1 MESDSFDERIDTSDQ
16 LFLLLDRG
24 DVLMDLEQQSLLDKH
39 HESDIW
45 AVQTGLSQLE
55 TLRDLIFFG
64 EIWKKL
70 TFSVFSSVTPT

>member
-1 MESDSFDERIDTSDQ
+1 MESDPFDERIDISDQ

-39 HESDIW
+39 HGSDIW

-55 TLRDLIFFG
+55 TLRDLIFFS
-64 EIWKKL
+64 EIWENSL
-70 TFSVFSSVTPT
+70 FRYSLA